1 MKKKMVMVLCGFL
14 FLFLFA
20 ACAKENQTG
29 HHEVSKNSGDQ
40 SITMPEKSSDGEKTS
55 EAVSEPISETTAK
68 STEKPEENRD
78 CGYVFSEVSETVY
91 VTERV
96 RVRTEASTE
105 SAQTIHTTLNRGEE
119 LNRVGFNQTWSKVE
133 IDGKIYYVATE
144 YLSAE
149 ELKSEGIVVID
160 AGHQK
165 HQNLEKEPI
174 GPGASEMKAKV
185 SSGTTGTSSGLAEY
199 ELNLIV
205 AKKLRDELEKR
216 GYEVIMVRETND
228 VDISNSQRAEV
239 ANHAKADAF
248 IRIHANGDNN
258 SSVNGVMTICQTP
271 SNPYNGELYQKSKA
285 LSSAVLNGILKETNA
300 ASKGVWETDS
310 MSGINWCSVP
320 VTIIEMGYMTN
331 PQEDRKLAT
340 DDYQN
345 KIVEG
350 IANGVDQALQ

>member
-1 MKKKMVMVLCGFL
+1 M
-14 FLFLFA
+14 
-20 ACAKENQTG
+20 
-29 HHEVSKNSGDQ
+29 
-40 SITMPEKSSDGEKTS
+40 
-55 EAVSEPISETTAK
+55 
-68 STEKPEENRD
+68 
-78 CGYVFSEVSETVY
+78 
-91 VTERV
+91 
-96 RVRTEASTE
+96 
-105 SAQTIHTTLNRGEE
+105 
-119 LNRVGFNQTWSKVE
+119 GFNQTWSKVE

-205 AKKLRDELEKR
+205 AKKLRNELEKR

-310 MSGINWCSVP
+310 MSGINWCTVP